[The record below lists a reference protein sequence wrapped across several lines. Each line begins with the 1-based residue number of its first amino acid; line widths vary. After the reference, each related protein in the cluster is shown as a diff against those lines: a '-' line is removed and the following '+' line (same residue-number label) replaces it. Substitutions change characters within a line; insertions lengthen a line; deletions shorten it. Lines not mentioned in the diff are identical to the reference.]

1 MTRLSRAFA
10 PANAPLPDVLHTIEL
25 IDRAMSARGE
35 T

>member
-1 MTRLSRAFA
+1 MTRMSTAKT

-25 IDRAMSARGE
+25 IDRTLSARGE